1 MPRQLPPL
9 NPLRA
14 FEVTARHLSFTRAAE
29 ELCVTPSAVSHQIK
43 VLEDN
48 LGLSLFVRDTKSLV
62 LTSAG
67 KAYLPG
73 VQEAFRQLV
82 QATYRVH
89 RERLVQALKVNVP
102 PTFAVK
108 WLIPRMHRFMARHP
122 DIDLRVSTSKHMSD
136 FTRDDVDVEV
146 RYGRGDYHGLHA
158 EPCLPVSVCP
168 VCSPALL
175 AGEQPLAVVDDLR
188 HHVLLHDDSTYDD
201 VSNPDWATWLDKAG
215 ASGIDT
221 ARGPSFWP
229 SHLVIDAAIDGLGV
243 ALAKRIWVERDVAA
257 GRLVELF
264 PEHALPVEFSY
275 YVVYSAEREADPR
288 IQAFMA
294 WVREE
299 CQAVSGVVG
308 TPGVAA
314 SGVPT
319 PNAPASL
326 HCS

>member
-1 MPRQLPPL
+1 MPRPIPPL

-14 FEVTARHLSFTRAAE
+14 FEVAARHLSFTRAAE

-48 LGLSLFVRDTKSLV
+48 LGITLFVRDTKALI

-82 QATYRVH
+82 QATYRVQ
-89 RERLVQALKVNVP
+89 REQQMQALKLNLP

-108 WLIPRMHRFMARHP
+108 WLIPRMKRFMALHP
-122 DIDLRVSTSKHMSD
+122 EIDLRVSTSKNMSD
-136 FTRDDVDVEV
+136 FERDDVDVEV
-146 RYGRGDYHGLHA
+146 RYGRGDYPGLHA
-158 EPCLPVSVCP
+158 ELCLPVAVTP

-175 AGEQPLAVVDDLR
+175 AGKAPLTTADDLR
-188 HHVLLHDDSTYDD
+188 HHTLLHDDSTYDD
-201 VSNPDWATWLDKAG
+201 VSNPDWATWLERAG
-215 ASGIDT
+215 VAGVDT

-243 ALAKRIWVERDVAA
+243 ALAKRNWVRRDLAA
-257 GRLVELF
+257 GRLVEPF
-264 PEHALPVEFSY
+264 PELALGIEFSY
-275 YVVYSAEREADPR
+275 YLVYPEERATDPR
-288 IQAFMA
+288 VRAFAA

-299 CQAVSGVVG
+299 LAVD
-308 TPGVAA
+308 AA
-314 SGVPT
+314 AERASRSD
-319 PNAPASL
+319 PA
-326 HCS
+326 